1 MQVLLRLQRI
11 RSIREI
17 SPRLTQ
23 ITLSASRRSIRA
35 TGLALRL
42 LQLTL
47 SRRRLLRPRTITVTN
62 INQILLRSLHRS
74 SRRRRVSTS
83 LLNPSLSSPHLA
95 SGIRR
100 LNPRLR
106 QLILSTLHRIRGR
119 RLPTTSSLQI
129 LLRAGNTHRS
139 VFILRLRSRHLILS
153 SDNLRRGRIALR
165 ADILQLLLGDSQLLR
180 GLRLITP
187 GTSQRVS
194 RLLDLTG
201 KRLTRRLAGL
211 REFLLELLTRLTGG
225 AGDLL
230 HDSGDKALHLRVNG
244 NPNATS
250 HDLDL
255 QCLE

>member
-1 MQVLLRLQRI
+1 MQILLRLQRI
-11 RSIREI
+11 SRVRQI

-23 ITLSASRRSIRA
+23 ITLSTSRRSIR
-35 TGLALRL
+35 TTSLTLRL

-47 SRRRLLRPRTITVTN
+47 SRRRLLRTRTITVTN
-62 INQILLRSLHRS
+62 INQILLRSLHRV
-74 SRRRRVSTS
+74 SRRLRVRPRFIH
-83 LLNPSLSSPHLA
+83 PSFGGLDLTDSVR
-95 SGIRR
+95 G

-119 RLPTTSSLQI
+119 RLPTTSSLQV
-129 LLRAGNTHRS
+129 LFRAGNTHRS
-139 VFILRLRSRHLILS
+139 VFILRLRSRDLILGG
-153 SDNLRRGRIALR
+153 DNLRRGRIALR

-180 GLRLITP
+180 GLRLITA
-187 GTSQRVS
+187 GARQRVS
-194 RLLDLTG
+194 RLLNLTG

-211 REFLLELLTRLTGG
+211 RELLLELLPRLTGS

-244 NPNATS
+244 NPNVAS

-255 QCLE
+255 QCLQ